1 MIKLTFNNGLP
12 NNSLKVGDLI
22 YFIKNPSENWETSG
36 FTTGDEGG
44 VSTHILIGDVVSIQP
59 FSIDDASD
67 IDQTD
72 VPYNFNLFIKPSSS
86 YIGQVS
92 LGNGLNPSGGDYV
105 FFMKNNLVEQASI
118 VGYYNTVTLK
128 NNSKNRAELFAVSC
142 NVIESSK

>member
-12 NNSLKVGDLI
+12 NSSLKVGDLI

-36 FTTGDEGG
+36 FITGDESG

-59 FSIDDASD
+59 FSIEDASD
-67 IDQTD
+67 IGQTE

-92 LGNGLNPSGGDYV
+92 LGNGLNPGGGDYI
-105 FFMKNNLVEQASI
+105 FFMKNNLVEQSSI
-118 VGYYNTVTLK
+118 VGYYNAVTLK

-142 NVIESSK
+142 NVVESSK